1 MKILWRFLRANKRL
15 FFCTIFFLL
24 LQTVSILLIPFFTEE
39 IVDHG
44 IAANNIDV
52 VAAISAKMLAASLA
66 GALASTVCTYL
77 TAKLASRLGA
87 DIREKLYLHIQNFTL
102 EEQKRYGPAALA
114 TRGSG
119 DVANVQQV
127 LAMLIQMIL
136 PGPLLGVVAV
146 VMTWG
151 VSMELSIVVAVA
163 VAAFFFL
170 VALVFYRSIHNM
182 QAIQERIDRMVAK
195 LREVFVGV
203 KIIRAF
209 DNSEYEER
217 RTDETF
223 EAHARNMIAI
233 NRRFAYISPAAFLIL
248 GLVMAAIL
256 WFGSFEVTRGA
267 VQIGAV
273 TAVIEYVTLALLQ
286 LLAGALVTVMI
297 PRAVASLGRIQK
309 LLDQQT
315 TLTDA
320 ALIRDGAYDADAEW
334 LVQFDNV
341 TFQYPG
347 AEKAVLDGVSF
358 GCKRGQT
365 VAVIGATA
373 SGKSTV
379 AKVLMRFDDIQSG
392 SIRLGGVNIRKLSQ
406 QFLREHI
413 SYVPQTAFLFSG
425 TVRENLKYAGAQITD
440 EQMRRAAEI
449 AQADG
454 FITALPQGYDSPV
467 ARGGTNFSG
476 GQKQRLCIAR
486 ALAKRADVYVFDD
499 SFSALDNRTDAM
511 VRRAIRENLRD
522 VAVIII
528 AQKLSSIRDAD
539 EIIVLDKG
547 QIVGRGTH
555 EELLAGNAVYQEFA
569 HSQQMEGR
577 EQA

>member
-1 MKILWRFLRANKRL
+1 MKILWMFLRKNKGL
-15 FFCTIFFLL
+15 FFFTLFFLL
-24 LQTVSILLIPFFTEE
+24 MQTICILLIPFFTEE

-44 IAANNIDV
+44 IASGSINTVLSIAVKMMISSAIGFV
-52 VAAISAKMLAASLA
+52 VSI
-66 GALASTVCTYL
+66 TCTYL
-77 TAKLASRLGA
+77 TAKLSSKLGA
-87 DIREKLYLHIQNFTL
+87 DIREKLYTHIQGFTL
-102 EEQKRYGPAALA
+102 EKQKQYGPAALA

-127 LAMLIQMIL
+127 IVMLIQMIL
-136 PGPLLGVVAV
+136 PGPFIGIVAV
-146 VMTWG
+146 IMTWG
-151 VSMELSIVVAVA
+151 VSRELALVVALTILL
-163 VAAFFFL
+163 FFGTVIF
-170 VALVFYRSIHNM
+170 VFYKSLNNM
-182 QAIQERIDRMVAK
+182 KAIQERIDRMVAK

-209 DNSEYEER
+209 DNSDYEEE
-217 RTDETF
+217 RTNDTF
-223 EAHARNMIAI
+223 VAHANNIIAI
-233 NRRFAYISPAAFLIL
+233 NRRFAFISPTAFLFL
-248 GLVMAAIL
+248 GVVMAAIL
-256 WFGSFEVTRGA
+256 WFGSFEVTTGA

-286 LLAGALVTVMI
+286 LLSGALVTVMI
-297 PRAVASLGRIQK
+297 PRAVASLTRVQNV
-309 LLDQQT
+309 LDQQT
-315 TLTDA
+315 TLTD
-320 ALIRDGAYDADAEW
+320 REQVKDAQYNANIED

-347 AEKAVLDGVSF
+347 AEKAVLDGISF
-358 GCKRGQT
+358 SVKRGQT

-379 AKVLMRFDDIQSG
+379 AKILLRFDDIQSG

-406 QFLREHI
+406 KFLRDKI

-425 TVRENLKYAGAQITD
+425 TVRENLKYAGGDISD
-440 EQMRRAAEI
+440 EQMVKAAQI

-454 FITALPQGYDSPV
+454 FISALKEGYNSAV

-486 ALAKRADVYVFDD
+486 ALAKPADVYVFDD

-511 VRRAIRENLRD
+511 VRKAIKENLHN

-528 AQKLSSIRDAD
+528 AQKLSSILDAD

-547 QIVGRGTH
+547 KIVGKGTH
-555 EELLAGNAVYQEFA
+555 EELLETNAVYREFA
-569 HSQQMEGR
+569 VSQQLVEGR
-577 EQA
+577 S

>member
-1 MKILWRFLRANKRL
+1 MRILLKFLRGNKRL
-15 FFCTIFFLL
+15 FFFTLFFLL
-24 LQTVSILLIPFFTEE
+24 LQTICILLIPFFTEE

-44 IAANNIDV
+44 IASGNIDTV
-52 VAAISAKMLAASLA
+52 LSIALKMIVSSII
-66 GALASTVCTYL
+66 GVIVSITCTYL
-77 TAKLASRLGA
+77 TAKLSSKLGA
-87 DIREKLYLHIQNFTL
+87 SIREKLYTHIQGFTL
-102 EEQKRYGPAALA
+102 EEQKAYGPAALA

-127 LAMLIQMIL
+127 LVMLIQMIL
-136 PGPLLGVVAV
+136 PGPFIGIVAV
-146 VMTWG
+146 IMTWS
-151 VSMELSIVVAVA
+151 VSRELALIVAITILL
-163 VAAFFFL
+163 FFGT
-170 VALVFYRSIHNM
+170 VVFVFWKSLDNM
-182 QAIQERIDRMVAK
+182 KAIQERIDRMVAK

-209 DNSEYEER
+209 DNSAYEEE
-217 RTDETF
+217 RTNDTF
-223 EAHARNMIAI
+223 VAHANNIIAI
-233 NRRFAYISPAAFLIL
+233 NRRFAFISPTAFLFL
-248 GLVMAAIL
+248 GVVMAAIL
-256 WFGSFEVTRGA
+256 WFGSFEVTTGA
-267 VQIGAV
+267 VKIGAV

-286 LLAGALVTVMI
+286 LLSGALVTVMI
-297 PRAVASLGRIQK
+297 PRAVASLTRVQK
-309 LLDQQT
+309 VLDQQT
-315 TLTDA
+315 SLTD
-320 ALIRDGAYDADAEW
+320 REYVKDSQYNGNTEE

-347 AEKAVLDGVSF
+347 AEKAVLDGISF
-358 GCKRGQT
+358 SVKRSQT

-379 AKVLMRFDDIQSG
+379 AKILLRFDDIQSG

-406 QFLREHI
+406 KFLRDKI

-425 TVRENLKYAGAQITD
+425 TVRENLKYASSDISD
-440 EQMRRAAEI
+440 EQMIQAAKI

-454 FITALPQGYDSPV
+454 FVSALKEGYDSVV

-511 VRRAIRENLRD
+511 VRKAIKENLHD

-528 AQKLSSIRDAD
+528 AQKLSSILDAD

-547 QIVGRGTH
+547 RIVGKGTH
-555 EELLAGNAVYQEFA
+555 EELLETNAIYKEFA
-569 HSQQMEGR
+569 VSQQIVEGR
-577 EQA
+577 S

>member
-1 MKILWRFLRANKRL
+1 MKILLKFLRKNKRL
-15 FFCTIFFLL
+15 FFFTLFFLL
-24 LQTVSILLIPFFTEE
+24 LQTVCILLIPFFTEE

-44 IAANNIDV
+44 IASGSIDTVLSIALKMIVSSV
-52 VAAISAKMLAASLA
+52 VGVIVSI
-66 GALASTVCTYL
+66 TCTYL
-77 TAKLASRLGA
+77 TAKLSSKLGA
-87 DIREKLYLHIQNFTL
+87 SIREKLYTHIQSFTL
-102 EEQKRYGPAALA
+102 EEQKQYGPAALA

-127 LAMLIQMIL
+127 LVMLIQMIL
-136 PGPLLGVVAV
+136 PGPFIGIVAV
-146 VMTWG
+146 IMTWG
-151 VSMELSIVVAVA
+151 VSRELALI
-163 VAAFFFL
+163 
-170 VALVFYRSIHNM
+170 VALTILLFFGTVVFVFWKSLDNM
-182 QAIQERIDRMVAK
+182 KAIQERIDRMVAK

-209 DNSEYEER
+209 DNSAYEEE
-217 RTDETF
+217 RTNDTF
-223 EAHARNMIAI
+223 VAHANNIIAI
-233 NRRFAYISPAAFLIL
+233 NRRFAFISPTAFLFL
-248 GLVMAAIL
+248 GVVMAAIL
-256 WFGSFEVTRGA
+256 WFGSFEVTTGA
-267 VQIGAV
+267 VKIGAV

-286 LLAGALVTVMI
+286 LLSGALVTVMI
-297 PRAVASLGRIQK
+297 PRAVASLTRVQK
-309 LLDQQT
+309 VLDQQT
-315 TLTDA
+315 SLTD
-320 ALIRDGAYDADAEW
+320 REQVKDDQYNENVEE

-347 AEKAVLDGVSF
+347 AEKAVLDGISF
-358 GCKRGQT
+358 SVKRGQT

-379 AKVLMRFDDIQSG
+379 AKILLRFDDIQSG

-406 QFLREHI
+406 KFLRDKI

-425 TVRENLKYAGAQITD
+425 TVRENLKYAGGDISDKQMVKAAQ
-440 EQMRRAAEI
+440 I

-454 FITALPQGYDSPV
+454 FVSALKEGYDSVV

-486 ALAKRADVYVFDD
+486 ALAKQADVYVFDD

-511 VRRAIRENLRD
+511 VRKAIKENLHN

-528 AQKLSSIRDAD
+528 AQKLSSILDAD

-547 QIVGRGTH
+547 RIVGKGTH
-555 EELLAGNAVYQEFA
+555 EELLKTNAIYKEFA
-569 HSQQMEGR
+569 VSQQIVEGR
-577 EQA
+577 S

>member
-1 MKILWRFLRANKRL
+1 MKILLKFLRENKRL
-15 FFCTIFFLL
+15 FFFTLFFLL
-24 LQTVSILLIPFFTEE
+24 LQTICILLIPFFTEE

-44 IAANNIDV
+44 IASGSIETVLSIAFKMIVSSV
-52 VAAISAKMLAASLA
+52 VGVIVSI
-66 GALASTVCTYL
+66 TCTYL
-77 TAKLASRLGA
+77 TAKLSSKLGA
-87 DIREKLYLHIQNFTL
+87 SIREKLYTHIQGFTL
-102 EEQKRYGPAALA
+102 EEQKQYGPAALA

-127 LAMLIQMIL
+127 LVMLIQMIL
-136 PGPLLGVVAV
+136 PGPFIGIVAV
-146 VMTWG
+146 IMTWG
-151 VSMELSIVVAVA
+151 VSKELALI
-163 VAAFFFL
+163 
-170 VALVFYRSIHNM
+170 VALTILLFFGTVVFVFWKSLHNM
-182 QAIQERIDRMVAK
+182 KAIQERIDRMVAK

-209 DNSEYEER
+209 DNSAYEEE
-217 RTDETF
+217 RTNDTF
-223 EAHARNMIAI
+223 VAHANNIIAI
-233 NRRFAYISPAAFLIL
+233 NRRFAFISPTAFLFL
-248 GLVMAAIL
+248 GVVMAAIL
-256 WFGSFEVTRGA
+256 WFGSFEVTTGA
-267 VQIGAV
+267 VKIGAV

-286 LLAGALVTVMI
+286 LLSGALVTVMI
-297 PRAVASLGRIQK
+297 PRAVASLIRVQK
-309 LLDQQT
+309 VLDQQT
-315 TLTDA
+315 SLTD
-320 ALIRDGAYDADAEW
+320 REHTKDEQYNEKAEE

-347 AEKAVLDGVSF
+347 AEKAVLDGISF
-358 GCKRGQT
+358 SVKRGQT

-379 AKVLMRFDDIQSG
+379 AKILLRFDDIQSG

-406 QFLREHI
+406 KFLRDKI

-425 TVRENLKYAGAQITD
+425 TVRENLKYAGSDISD
-440 EQMRRAAEI
+440 EQMIQAAKI

-454 FITALPQGYDSPV
+454 FVSALKEGYDSVV

-511 VRRAIRENLRD
+511 VRKAIKENLHN

-528 AQKLSSIRDAD
+528 AQKLSSILDAD

-547 QIVGRGTH
+547 RIVGKGTH
-555 EELLAGNAVYQEFA
+555 EELLKTNAIYKEFA
-569 HSQQMEGR
+569 VSQQIVEGR
-577 EQA
+577 S